1 MNSRMVPLAIPSEAI
16 HPAHGSGVAIAQQVE
31 QAAALGSLSELCA
44 DAGDAFI
51 PDDLIKPEASFSAWV
66 RWCSMVAPKGRG
78 LKDAS
83 PSGHPTE
90 QIAVVLVCCRH
101 ATLFI

>member
-51 PDDLIKPEASFSAWV
+51 PDELIKPESQLLCLGTLV
-66 RWCSMVAPKGRG
+66 LNGRPPK
-78 LKDAS
+78 A
-83 PSGHPTE
+83 
-90 QIAVVLVCCRH
+90 A
-101 ATLFI
+101 A